1 MKLLLTC
8 LATFMILPLS
18 GAQAAPFSQVA
29 EEIET
34 NLAQAKAEQIQAQK
48 EIAEKRKALSERLTA
63 LQDDIQNEKALLAKA
78 QEDLEQTHKQR
89 NELSQRLEAESSDI
103 KELAGNVRAAAR
115 DLLNLAERSP
125 ITAEKPQRLPK
136 LKTYLDKANYPG
148 LKEIQSLIQMYQEEI
163 QSLGKVLQRTGSLV
177 DREGNQTQAQI
188 LRIGGFTTIYRAG
201 EEVGFAR
208 TGPASGRLLAVSG
221 EPSWLI
227 RRNLNSFLDGEA
239 NELYLDIT
247 GGAALRQISR
257 RVGLWE
263 QLLSGGPLI
272 WPILA
277 VGLAALVLIS
287 ERLLFLH
294 RVRSNTD
301 VLMGRVNQLVAKG
314 DYDEAQAAAE
324 SQPNRP
330 TSNIIKAGLALRGC
344 SVEVVENGL
353 SGAVLRELP
362 RLERFLT
369 ALKVLAAVAPLL
381 GLLGTVTGM
390 INTFHVI
397 TIFGTGN
404 PRLMAGGISEALVT
418 TQLGL
423 AVAIPILVASALLGR
438 KAQSISDDMEEKAM
452 AMSAALIGG
461 EA

>member
-1 MKLLLTC
+1 
-8 LATFMILPLS
+8 
-18 GAQAAPFSQVA
+18 
-29 EEIET
+29 
-34 NLAQAKAEQIQAQK
+34 
-48 EIAEKRKALSERLTA
+48 
-63 LQDDIQNEKALLAKA
+63 
-78 QEDLEQTHKQR
+78 
-89 NELSQRLEAESSDI
+89 
-103 KELAGNVRAAAR
+103 
-115 DLLNLAERSP
+115 
-125 ITAEKPQRLPK
+125 
-136 LKTYLDKANYPG
+136 
-148 LKEIQSLIQMYQEEI
+148 
-163 QSLGKVLQRTGSLV
+163 
-177 DREGNQTQAQI
+177 
-188 LRIGGFTTIYRAG
+188 
-201 EEVGFAR
+201 
-208 TGPASGRLLAVSG
+208 
-221 EPSWLI
+221 
-227 RRNLNSFLDGEA
+227 
-239 NELYLDIT
+239 
-247 GGAALRQISR
+247 
-257 RVGLWE
+257 
-263 QLLSGGPLI
+263 
-272 WPILA
+272 
-277 VGLAALVLIS
+277 
-287 ERLLFLH
+287 
-294 RVRSNTD
+294 
-301 VLMGRVNQLVAKG
+301 MGRVNQLVAKG